1 MLYFAATSSNWE
13 VVFSLLAQTPC
24 ADMQQRSL
32 AWRICAGYNLYLP
45 SPLVFISQQRL
56 STGTL
61 RFNSL
66 KFIYAK
72 SGKGRDVISQQRLP
86 TGTLRF
92 ISQQRLPT
100 GTLRFSSLKFIY
112 ATSGKG
118 RDVVEKKSPGLY
130 IQNIGFCQRHTMNRL
145 YLSFTKR
152 ALQRYLKMST

>member
-1 MLYFAATSSNWE
+1 MISIPWGVNMLYFAATSSNWE

-92 ISQQRLPT
+92 
-100 GTLRFSSLKFIY
+100 SSLKFIY

-145 YLSFTKR
+145 YLSFTKS
-152 ALQRYLKMST
+152 ALQRYLKMPT